1 MTNATQIVGT
11 IAMTA
16 AAIACLVPRRPA
28 PWRAIA
34 AIHAALAV
42 EILIDLRHALLDVI
56 DQQLRLTGQY
66 GGRHAL
72 QTSLLAA
79 LAIALCAALLLAM
92 TRRSTAPTDR
102 AALALTTV
110 TIGLFLM
117 ETVSLHAIDALLY
130 QPVGPILL
138 IAILWALLC
147 AGVALLAASAR
158 CRR

>member
-1 MTNATQIVGT
+1 MTNATQIVGA
-11 IAMTA
+11 IAMSS
-16 AAIACLVPRRPA
+16 AAIACLLPRRRA

-34 AIHAALAV
+34 AIHAVLAV
-42 EILIDLRHALLDVI
+42 EILIDLRHALHGII

-79 LAIALCAALLLAM
+79 LAITLCAAMIYAM
-92 TRRSTAPTDR
+92 NRRGTAPAGR
-102 AALALTTV
+102 IAIALTSV

-138 IAILWALLC
+138 IAFLWALLC
-147 AGVALLAASAR
+147 AGVAALAVSAR
-158 CRR
+158 RTR